1 MLESAWHIVRRYCVM
16 YEAITRGETTRS
28 QYQEAA
34 RGSHGEAWTGCKFL
48 ERSDRSVKK
57 EAIDERRRKIGKG
70 KARHAGKHT
79 GPGRPHETEYTVKG
93 PKGYFYYSVP
103 IPAGQGWKLTQ

>member
-1 MLESAWHIVRRYCVM
+1 M

-48 ERSDRSVKK
+48 ERSDRSVKN
-57 EAIDERRRKIGKG
+57 EGIEERRRK
-70 KARHAGKHT
+70 AGKK
-79 GPGRPHETEYTVKG
+79 KG
-93 PKGYFYYSVP
+93 PIKCVVRL
-103 IPAGQGWKLTQ
+103 IEREACHECE